1 MKQMLKYLLIIFAL
15 IIANTGYLY
24 SQHLPLNNQYISNPY
39 SLSPAFA
46 GYNNKSQMFFGYRH
60 QWTSIPGSPKTG
72 FLNICFPV
80 SHKTWLGSSII
91 SDQNGIFNYF
101 YGSLSYTYKL
111 RVGEYNN
118 FRFSAWGTYYQN
130 TINLSDLNIPDTDD
144 PLLKGKTRLTGTA
157 FNAGFGFVFQ
167 TERLLTGFSI
177 PNILENNKT
186 YALESTKN
194 LVPIKRQFLAY
205 GSYYIYLSRR
215 YAIKPGFVIR
225 SNHNMPVYYDIY
237 ALLEFEKHLWAGL
250 IYRKGPVVAA
260 TIGGILINNITFNY
274 TFEFAGSVYSAFT
287 SGTHEVSIGF
297 NVNIGKKYQGKKFEY
312 YPQNLEYNPKYKYN

>member
-1 MKQMLKYLLIIFAL
+1 MLKYLVLIFAITMVNSGL
-15 IIANTGYLY
+15 LH
-24 SQHLPLNNQYISNPY
+24 SQHLPLNNQYISNSY

-60 QWTSIPGSPKTG
+60 QWTSVPGSPKTG

-80 SHKTWLGSSII
+80 SPKTWLGSSII
-91 SDQNGIFNYF
+91 SDQTGIFNYF

-118 FRFSAWGTYYQN
+118 FRFSAWGTFYQN

-144 PLLKGKTRLTGTA
+144 PLLKGKTNLTGTA
-157 FNAGFGFVFQ
+157 FNAGFGFLFQ
-167 TERLLTGFSI
+167 TERLLTGFSV

-215 YAIKPGFVIR
+215 YAIKPGFIIR

-237 ALLEFEKHLWAGL
+237 ALLEFEKHLWVGL

-287 SGTHEVSIGF
+287 SGTHEISIGF
-297 NVNIGKKYQGKKFEY
+297 DINIGKKYQGKKFEY